1 MCRDRFVSACV
12 PLISWET
19 LRNSALIF
27 NLKPDLPTVSLLE
40 QNVEMG
46 CSHGVPIQV
55 GFISKAWTVTA
66 FHCVHMPAH
75 NSPGFLSSN
84 GTCGAK
90 ARFTV
95 LSPMV
100 AWADPSSS
108 RRPRACVVAGPATA
122 REGRGGGA
130 PDPTQGSMWLLFC
143 CILSRSVCIQG
154 RVVLLS
160 AFSRSKAESRSTRVY
175 VITRDGRRE
184 PTWDGSLGPQ
194 EPCRASPFSAPRLC
208 FCRHQITL

>member
-100 AWADPSSS
+100 AWADPGSS

-122 REGRGGGA
+122 RRGGQRRRGPRSHSRIHVA
-130 PDPTQGSMWLLFC
+130 FILLHLVQKRLYSGQSCFAVS
-143 CILSRSVCIQG
+143 LQQEQG
-154 RVVLLS
+154 R
-160 AFSRSKAESRSTRVY
+160 
-175 VITRDGRRE
+175 E
-184 PTWDGSLGPQ
+184 P
-194 EPCRASPFSAPRLC
+194 
-208 FCRHQITL
+208 